1 MQPPEVTIITE
12 QPAISAESLMQTS
25 ITTSLAS
32 VIATALSN
40 GEMVHI
46 EFTPT
51 ADGGISATIDG
62 GTTPLVLPDEP
73 TINPTQGVDN
83 EPDRLRDAACSVLC
97 CVCSSQQR
105 GFQALADMDT
115 TSYPDKQALEV
126 GVGSPGFHTQ

>member
-83 EPDRLRDAACSVLC
+83 EPDRLRDAAVYL
-97 CVCSSQQR
+97 Q
-105 GFQALADMDT
+105 FLIDT
-115 TSYPDKQALEV
+115 AQEPE
-126 GVGSPGFHTQ
+126 PM